1 MASKALPLSDLIKA
15 VDKTP
20 VRRTLTYK
28 GQEYEYYSTFLTLGQ
43 RERVRNSQKNLEDA
57 NEFALKLLIKKA
69 LKKDGSRMFQDG
81 QYAELKEDWPSQEI
95 EEAMLKLIQKQ
106 PEEDLDP
113 DEELVQGKV

>member
-28 GQEYEYYSTFLTLGQ
+28 GQEYEYFSTYLTLGQ
-43 RERVRNSQKNLEDA
+43 RERVRNSQKNSDDA

-69 LKKDGSRMFQDG
+69 LKK
-81 QYAELKEDWPSQEI
+81 
-95 EEAMLKLIQKQ
+95 EAMLKLIQKQ
-106 PEEDLDP
+106 DDELDE